1 VAAAGILWLLYALR
15 LRRLTAS
22 IQTRFAERLQERE
35 RIARDLHDTL
45 LQGIFGASIHF
56 DLANNRLPA
65 DSPAKSPIQRG
76 LELLKQVSEEGRNA
90 LRALRSP
97 QSGDEGLE
105 QALSRLH
112 KEFALPG
119 DIDFRVV
126 AQGDPRELRPLIRD
140 EIYLIAR
147 EAVVNAFRHSR
158 ASTIEV
164 EVDYASR
171 NLRILVRDNGCGI
184 DAQVLKTGREG
195 HWGLANMRQRAEKI
209 GAKFEVLSRIN
220 GGTEIQLW
228 IPGKLAFAAGSRGWF
243 GTWFAGYSPHR
254 ENVELPSEE
263 RKK

>member
-1 VAAAGILWLLYALR
+1 M
-15 LRRLTAS
+15 
-22 IQTRFAERLQERE
+22 
-35 RIARDLHDTL
+35 HDTL

-76 LELLKQVSEEGRNA
+76 LELLKHVSEEGRNA

-112 KEFALPG
+112 KEFALSG

-126 AQGDPRELRPLIRD
+126 TQGNPRKLRPLIRD
-140 EIYLIAR
+140 EIYLIVR
-147 EAVVNAFRHSR
+147 EAVVNAFRHSQ

-209 GAKFEVLSRIN
+209 SARFEVLSGI
-220 GGTEIQLW
+220 GAGTEIQLW
-228 IPGKLAFAAGSRGWF
+228 VPGKLAFAAGSPGWF
-243 GTWFAGYSPHR
+243 GTWFAGSYSPRR
-254 ENVELPSEE
+254 ENVEQSSEE
-263 RKK
+263 RRK